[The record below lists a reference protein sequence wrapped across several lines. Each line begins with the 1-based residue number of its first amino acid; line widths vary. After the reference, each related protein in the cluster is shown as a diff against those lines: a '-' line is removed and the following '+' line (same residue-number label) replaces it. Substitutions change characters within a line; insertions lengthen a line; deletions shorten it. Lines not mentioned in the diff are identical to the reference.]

1 MQILS
6 SQCTMCHAENLQGGP
21 AVPPVVGPAFMF
33 KWNGKSLRELFEL
46 IRTTMPPGQA
56 GSLGDQGYA
65 DVLAAILQSNHF
77 PSGTASELSV
87 DAASLADI
95 QIRREKP
102 DSQLR

>member
-6 SQCTMCHAENLQGGP
+6 TQCAMCHAENLQGGP
-21 AVPPVVGPAFMF
+21 GVPSVVGAAFMF
-33 KWNGKSLRELFEL
+33 KWNGKSLRELFDL

-65 DVLAAILQSNHF
+65 DVLAAILQHNHY
-77 PSGTASELSV
+77 PPGTKAELSA
-87 DAASLADI
+87 DAEALADI

-102 DSQLR
+102 